1 MPELTITA
9 APITSEVAS
18 DVLGHHEMPDSTEPA
33 DFIDTVI
40 GMAASMGA
48 EQFLAL
54 ITPYAHAAEL
64 ATKDDGL
71 ALLQV
76 LAGQPTTP

>member
-1 MPELTITA
+1 MPELTIPA
-9 APITSEVAS
+9 APITAEVAS
-18 DVLGHHEMPDSTEPA
+18 HVLAHHEAPGGVEPT

-40 GMAASMGA
+40 AVATRVGA

-64 ATKDDGL
+64 ATKDDGI

-76 LAGQPTTP
+76 LAGQPTNF